1 MLAKSKLGSGLD
13 ILAPILPDKGV
24 YPMPERKKV
33 TLPMLFE
40 RMAKGIPLTMI
51 TCYDYPM
58 AYLVEQAGIDIV
70 LVGDSLG
77 MTILGYDSTLP
88 VTMSDMIRH
97 AAAVRRGTPNTWL
110 IGDMPYMSYQ
120 ASDESAVLNAG
131 RFMAEAG
138 CDGIKLEGGQEVASQ
153 VRAIVAAG
161 IPVMGHLGLTP
172 QSVSSLGGF
181 RLQGKSAKQAKKI
194 VADARVLEEAGAMAI
209 LLELVPDQ
217 VCGLITERAGIPII
231 SLGSG
236 PHAHGQLLIFH
247 DMFGLYPK
255 FTPKMAKK
263 YADAGKVIAD
273 GLQQYVA
280 EVIGKT
286 FPEPERYFGIKEDEY
301 QELLRLVALG
311 DAG

>member
-1 MLAKSKLGSGLD
+1 MSD
-13 ILAPILPDKGV
+13 
-24 YPMPERKKV
+24 RKKV
-33 TLPMLFE
+33 TLPMLFDK
-40 RMAKGIPLTMI
+40 MAKGIPLTMI

-77 MTILGYDSTLP
+77 MTMLGYESTLP
-88 VTMSDMIRH
+88 VTMDDMIRH
-97 AAAVRRGTPNTWL
+97 AAAVRRGTPNSWL

-120 ASDESAVLNAG
+120 PSDELAVRNAG
-131 RFMAEAG
+131 RFMAEAA
-138 CDGIKLEGGQEVASQ
+138 CDGIKLEGGQEMCSR

-194 VADARVLEEAGAMAI
+194 VDDAQALEEAGAMAI

-217 VCGLITERAGIPII
+217 VCGLITERAKIPII

-247 DMFGLYPK
+247 DMFGLYPR

-263 YADAGKVIAD
+263 YGDAGQVIGD
-273 GLQQYVA
+273 GLKKYVE
-280 EVIGKT
+280 EVTNRI
-286 FPEPERYFGIKEDEY
+286 FPEPERYFGIKEEEY
-301 QELLRLVALG
+301 AELRRLMEQG
-311 DAG
+311 Q

>member
-1 MLAKSKLGSGLD
+1 MA
-13 ILAPILPDKGV
+13 
-24 YPMPERKKV
+24 EQRKKV
-33 TLPMLFE
+33 TLPVLFDK
-40 RMAKGIPLTMI
+40 MTKGTPLTMV

-77 MTILGYDSTLP
+77 MTILGFDSTLP
-88 VTMSDMIRH
+88 VTMNDMIRH
-97 AAAVRRGTPNTWL
+97 AQAVRRGTPNSWL

-131 RFMAEAG
+131 RFMAEAA
-138 CDGIKLEGGQEVASQ
+138 CDGIKLEGGIEVCSR

-181 RLQGKSAKQAKKI
+181 RLQGKSGKQAKKI
-194 VADARVLEEAGAMAI
+194 VDDAKALEDAGAMAI

-217 VCGLITERAGIPII
+217 VCQIITERAKVPII

-236 PHAHGQLLIFH
+236 PNAHGQLLIFH
-247 DMFGLYPK
+247 DMFGLYPR

-263 YADAGKVIAD
+263 YGDAGKVIGD
-273 GLQQYVA
+273 GLKEYVN
-280 EVIGKT
+280 EVTSKK
-286 FPEPERYFGIKEDEY
+286 FPEPERYFGIKDEELAELKRLIAEDN
-301 QELLRLVALG
+301 Q
-311 DAG
+311 

>member
-1 MLAKSKLGSGLD
+1 MS
-13 ILAPILPDKGV
+13 
-24 YPMPERKKV
+24 ERKKV
-33 TLPMLFE
+33 SLPVLFDK
-40 RMAKGIPLTMI
+40 MARGIPLTMV

-131 RFMAEAG
+131 RFMAEAA
-138 CDGIKLEGGQEVASQ
+138 CDGIKLEGGQEVVSR
-153 VRAIVAAG
+153 VKAIVAAG
-161 IPVMGHLGLTP
+161 IPTMGHLGLTP

-194 VADARVLEEAGAMAI
+194 VDDARALEDAGAMAI

-217 VCGLITERAGIPII
+217 VCELITERAKVPII

-236 PHAHGQLLIFH
+236 PNASGQLLIFH

-263 YADAGKVIAD
+263 YGDADKVIGD
-273 GLQQYVA
+273 GLKQYVA
-280 EVIGKT
+280 EVIGKV
-286 FPEPERYFGIKEDEY
+286 FPEPERYFGIKDEEY
-301 QELLRLVALG
+301 QELRRLVA
-311 DAG
+311 AEE

>member
-1 MLAKSKLGSGLD
+1 LISD
-13 ILAPILPDKGV
+13 IQVFPSPKRKGAILMSD
-24 YPMPERKKV
+24 RKKV
-33 TLPMLFE
+33 TLTMLFDK
-40 RMAKGIPLTMI
+40 MAQGVPLTMI

-77 MTILGYDSTLP
+77 MTMLGYESTLP
-88 VTMSDMIRH
+88 VTMDDMIRH
-97 AAAVRRGTPNTWL
+97 AAAVRRGTSNSWL

-120 ASDESAVLNAG
+120 PSDEIAVLSAG
-131 RFMAEAG
+131 RFMAEAA
-138 CDGIKLEGGQEVASQ
+138 CDGIKLEGGQEVCPR
-153 VRAIVAAG
+153 VKAIVAAG

-194 VADARVLEEAGAMAI
+194 VDDARALEEAGVMAI

-217 VCGLITERAGIPII
+217 VCGLITERAGVPII

-247 DMFGLYPK
+247 DMFGLYPR

-263 YADAGKVIAD
+263 FADAGKVIGD
-273 GLQQYVA
+273 GLRQYVD
-280 EVIGKT
+280 EVTRKV
-286 FPEPERYFGIKEDEY
+286 FPEPERYFGIKDEEY
-301 QELLRLVALG
+301 QELLRLVNA
-311 DAG
+311 

>member
-1 MLAKSKLGSGLD
+1 MA
-13 ILAPILPDKGV
+13 
-24 YPMPERKKV
+24 EQRKKV
-33 TLPMLFE
+33 SLPVLFDK
-40 RMAKGIPLTMI
+40 MAKGTPLTMV

-77 MTILGYDSTLP
+77 MTILGFDSTLP
-88 VTMSDMIRH
+88 VTMTDMIRH
-97 AAAVRRGTPNTWL
+97 AQAVRRGTPNGWL

-131 RFMAEAG
+131 RFMAEAA
-138 CDGIKLEGGQEVASQ
+138 CDGIKLEGGIEVCSR

-181 RLQGKSAKQAKKI
+181 RLQGKSGKQAKKI
-194 VADARVLEEAGAMAI
+194 VDDAKALEDAGAMAI

-217 VCGLITERAGIPII
+217 VCQIITERSKVPII

-236 PHAHGQLLIFH
+236 PNAHGQLLIFH
-247 DMFGLYPK
+247 DMFGLYPR

-263 YADAGKVIAD
+263 YGDAGKVIGD
-273 GLQQYVA
+273 GLKEYVN
-280 EVIGKT
+280 EVTSKK
-286 FPEPERYFGIKEDEY
+286 FPDPERYFGIKEE
-301 QELLRLVALG
+301 ELVELKRLIAE
-311 DAG
+311 DNKQ

>member
-1 MLAKSKLGSGLD
+1 MT
-13 ILAPILPDKGV
+13 
-24 YPMPERKKV
+24 EQRKKV
-33 TLPMLFE
+33 SLPVLFDK
-40 RMAKGIPLTMI
+40 MTKGTPLTMI

-58 AYLVEQAGIDIV
+58 ATLVEQAGIDIV

-77 MTILGYDSTLP
+77 MTMLGYESTLP
-88 VTMSDMIRH
+88 VTMADMIRH
-97 AAAVRRGTPNTWL
+97 AQAVRRGTPNGWL

-131 RFMAEAG
+131 RFMAEAA
-138 CDGIKLEGGQEVASQ
+138 CDGIKLEGGVEVCPR

-194 VADARVLEEAGAMAI
+194 VDDARALEEAGAMAI

-217 VCGLITERAGIPII
+217 VCGMITERAKVPII

-236 PHAHGQLLIFH
+236 PNAHGQLLIFH
-247 DMFGLYPK
+247 DMFGLYPR
-255 FTPKMAKK
+255 FTPKMAKQ
-263 YADAGKVIAD
+263 YANAGKLIGD
-273 GLQQYVA
+273 GLKQYVA
-280 EVIGKT
+280 EVTGKV

-301 QELLRLVALG
+301 TELRRLVAED
-311 DAG
+311 DARIG

>member
-1 MLAKSKLGSGLD
+1 MS
-13 ILAPILPDKGV
+13 
-24 YPMPERKKV
+24 ERKKV
-33 TLPMLFE
+33 SLPALFE
-40 RMAKGIPLTMI
+40 KMAQGVPLTMV

-88 VTMSDMIRH
+88 VTMNDMIRH
-97 AAAVRRGTPNTWL
+97 AAAVRRGTANAWL
-110 IGDMPYMSYQ
+110 IGDMPYMTYQ
-120 ASDESAVLNAG
+120 PSDELAVLSAG
-131 RFMAEAG
+131 RFMAEAA
-138 CDGIKLEGGQEVASQ
+138 CDGIKLEGGQEVAGR

-181 RLQGKSAKQAKKI
+181 RLQGKSARQAKKI
-194 VADARVLEEAGAMAI
+194 VDDAAALEEAGAMAI

-217 VCGLITERAGIPII
+217 VCGLITERAHIPII

-236 PHAHGQLLIFH
+236 PHASGQLLIFH

-255 FTPKMAKK
+255 FT
-263 YADAGKVIAD
+263 
-273 GLQQYVA
+273 
-280 EVIGKT
+280 
-286 FPEPERYFGIKEDEY
+286 ERYFGMKDEEY
-301 QELLRLVALG
+301 AQLVRQIEADNPHLQSPEP
-311 DAG
+311 